1 MRTYSLTEAEVRII
15 MLLRRTITDS
25 HNKRDRRIIT
35 IEIESKRL
43 STGLSVMRNEQEE
56 NTCSMPATLLE
67 YVQG

>member
-1 MRTYSLTEAEVRII
+1 